1 MDYHPVS
8 CNRKVPL
15 VSRGAFGVCQLSSGR
30 ETGSFPL
37 DPKKAGLAWYL
48 RVAFTRNVSISRLA
62 FIWSGSGTGQIPYAY
77 AVLTV
82 ACAVLQTNLFSM
94 N

>member
-15 VSRGAFGVCQLSSGR
+15 VSRGGFAVCRLSSGR
-30 ETGSFPL
+30 ETGTVPL
-37 DPKKAGLAWYL
+37 GPKKAGLAWYL
-48 RVAFTRNVSISRLA
+48 RVAFTRNGALSRLA
-62 FIWSGSGTGQIPYAY
+62 SIWPGAETSQIPHAY
-77 AVLTV
+77 VILTV
-82 ACAVLQTNLFSM
+82 ACTVLQTNPFSM

>member
-1 MDYHPVS
+1 MDYNPVS

-15 VSRGAFGVCQLSSGR
+15 VSRGGFAVCRLSPGL

-37 DPKKAGLAWYL
+37 DPKKAGLACYL
-48 RVAFTRNVSISRLA
+48 RVAFTRDVSFSRLTCMRTGA
-62 FIWSGSGTGQIPYAY
+62 GTSLIPHAY
-77 AVLTV
+77 VVLAV
-82 ACAVLQTNLFSM
+82 ACAVLQTNPFSM

>member
-15 VSRGAFGVCQLSSGR
+15 VSRGAFGVCHLSPGR

-48 RVAFTRNVSISRLA
+48 RVAFTRNVSFSRPA
-62 FIWSGSGTGQIPYAY
+62 CIWSGAETSQIPHAY
-77 AVLTV
+77 VVLTV